1 MLLRKIAFKSFLAFA
16 STTLHHIHFLLAP
29 IFTFTSW
36 LRMQSS
42 ICLSRF
48 NLKGRFLTTY
58 GNTILLCSRFS
69 TNVPRFFFYTLV
81 PVCCFCFPSC
91 CSLYHYLVFN
101 DFSSFHLLAPS
112 GPPENFEVKP
122 LRGKGT
128 AVIATWDQPEE
139 PNGRIRGTNMYGNVF
154 NLNTCM
160 RKHWSVPPEQKT
172 CWQCPKYSIRKKWLD

>member
-1 MLLRKIAFKSFLAFA
+1 MLLRKRAFESFLAFA
-16 STTLHHIHFLLAP
+16 GTTLHHIHFLLAP

-58 GNTILLCSRFS
+58 GNTILLCSRLS
-69 TNVPRFFFYTLV
+69 TNVSRFFFKPWSRCAVSVFRRAALYIII
-81 PVCCFCFPSC
+81 CFS
-91 CSLYHYLVFN
+91 N

-128 AVIATWDQPEE
+128 AAIATWDQPEE

-154 NLNTCM
+154 NLITCM
-160 RKHWSVPPEQKT
+160 RKH
-172 CWQCPKYSIRKKWLD
+172 